1 MVLRWFARTLND
13 AARVCAR
20 CTAAARCEPP
30 LGPRCPTS
38 RQRLGHDPKGRVA
51 SPAWTRQP
59 VQHGSG
65 QHSRYINNECRQVT
79 DRLAPDRRSL
89 LMQAVK
95 REDTA
100 PEIAL
105 RSLLHRL
112 GYRFRL
118 HRRNLPGTP
127 DIVLPA
133 RHTVVFVNGCFWHG
147 HGCSIGKLPKS
158 RLDFWE
164 PKIEANKARDASRQA
179 ELINLGWSVIVVWQC
194 ELRDMPTLTE
204 RLTKLLGPPAGT
216 ALR

>member
-1 MVLRWFARTLND
+1 MSNVN
-13 AARVCAR
+13 
-20 CTAAARCEPP
+20 PP
-30 LGPRCPTS
+30 P
-38 RQRLGHDPKGRVA
+38 
-51 SPAWTRQP
+51 PAVT
-59 VQHGSG
+59 VQHGSR
-65 QHSRYINNECRQVT
+65 QPPRYINSEGRQLT
-79 DRLAPDRRSL
+79 DRLAPDRRSR

-95 REDTA
+95 GKDTA

-147 HGCSIGKLPKS
+147 HGCSIGQLPKS

-194 ELRDMPTLTE
+194 ELRDMPKLTD
-204 RLTKLLGPPAGT
+204 RLTKLLGPPAGK
-216 ALR
+216 ARPSNI